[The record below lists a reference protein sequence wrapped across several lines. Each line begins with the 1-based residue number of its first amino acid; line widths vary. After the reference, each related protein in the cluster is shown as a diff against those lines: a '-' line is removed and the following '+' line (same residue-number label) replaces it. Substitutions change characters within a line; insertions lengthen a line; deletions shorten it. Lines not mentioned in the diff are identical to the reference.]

1 MTLLVK
7 IQSKT
12 FSDEVLNVYASVE
25 NGIGT
30 HMGAYLLDLPE
41 DATDKQIKDAIL
53 LKYEAALKL

>member
-25 NGIGT
+25 NNIGT
-30 HMGAYLLDLPE
+30 HIGSYKLDLPE
-41 DATDKQIKDAIL
+41 DASDEDIKAEIL
-53 LKYEAALKL
+53 ANFNV

>member
-12 FSDEVLNVYASVE
+12 FADEALNVYASVE
-25 NGIGT
+25 NDIGT
-30 HMGAYLLDLPE
+30 HVGSYRLDLPE

-53 LKYEAALKL
+53 LKYETVLKL

>member
-25 NGIGT
+25 NDIGT
-30 HMGAYLLDLPE
+30 LVGSYRLDLPE
-41 DATDKQIKDAIL
+41 DATDETIQAEIL
-53 LKYEAALKL
+53 KKYKA